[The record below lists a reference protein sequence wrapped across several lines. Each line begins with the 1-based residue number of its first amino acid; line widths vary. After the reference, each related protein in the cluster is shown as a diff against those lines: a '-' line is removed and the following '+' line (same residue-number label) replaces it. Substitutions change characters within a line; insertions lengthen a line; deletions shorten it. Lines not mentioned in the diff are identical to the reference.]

1 MIHTADGMTFKM
13 IEDASSFAL
22 LQQQLSSSAYVALD
36 TEFMRTNTFYPLLGL
51 IQVADAQGCYLVDP
65 LPFADTTSLGNFI
78 NSPQRTL
85 VLHSC
90 SEDLNLLYTA
100 LSAVPGT
107 VFDTQVAA
115 AFLGLGFSL
124 SYQALVHDLLGIDIP
139 KDETRSDWLKRPL
152 SDTQK
157 VYAATD
163 VRYLLELRHIL
174 EAQLRS
180 KGVYEWFE
188 QECQDLLGIA
198 QQSETENNWQFS
210 YANISNAWRLNDTG
224 LRYLQQLC
232 LWREQEA
239 RRRNKPRSWIAKD
252 ADLMQIAA
260 AASKDKI
267 PSLSGLLGLHGVEKP
282 LLNRYGNELFALLSA
297 PTKASAEINREILNN
312 PLTANSRNKLK
323 ACQRA
328 VQEIASEHTI
338 APELLGRKKVILEL
352 VRGYEQE
359 GGVEWSTMMSAWRRA
374 LLEPVLAPILSSQ
387 G

>member
-1 MIHTADGMTFKM
+1 MHTADGMNFRL
-13 IEDASSFAL
+13 IEDESEFSQ
-22 LQQQLSSSAYVALD
+22 LQQQLSSSAHIALD

-65 LPFADTTSLGNFI
+65 LPFANTSALVNFL
-78 NSPQRTL
+78 NSPQHTL

-90 SEDLNLLYTA
+90 SEDLNLLYTSLA
-100 LSAVPGT
+100 AVPSV
-107 VFDTQVAA
+107 VFDTQIAA

-163 VRYLLELRHIL
+163 VRYLLELRDLL
-174 EAQLRS
+174 ETKLRS

-198 QQSETENNWQFS
+198 QQSEMESNWQFS
-210 YANISNAWRLNDTG
+210 YANINNAWRLSDAG
-224 LRYLQQLC
+224 LLYLQQLC
-232 LWREQEA
+232 IWREQEA

-260 AASKDKI
+260 AMSREKV
-267 PSLSGLLGLHGVEKP
+267 PSLATLLAVNGVEKP
-282 LLNRYGNELFALLSA
+282 LLNRYGSALVALLTSPSLA
-297 PTKASAEINREILNN
+297 HTEIDREILNN
-312 PLTANSRNKLK
+312 PLTADSRTKLK
-323 ACQRA
+323 ACQRV

-338 APELLGRKKVILEL
+338 APELLGRKKIILEL

-359 GGVEWSTMMSAWRRA
+359 GVVEWPAMISGWRRA
-374 LLEPVLAPILSSQ
+374 LLEPALAPILGGQ